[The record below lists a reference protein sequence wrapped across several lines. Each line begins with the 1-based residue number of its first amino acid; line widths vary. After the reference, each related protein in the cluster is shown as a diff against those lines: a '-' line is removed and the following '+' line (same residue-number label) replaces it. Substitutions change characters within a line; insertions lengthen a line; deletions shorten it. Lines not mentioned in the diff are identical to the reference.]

1 MSSFATLPA
10 RLEAQWSSTAT
21 KPEATAHVRMRVNIA
36 ASGVTDPGG
45 AKCRVNQDT
54 FFTHCDVNNSAM
66 VLGVFDGHGKE
77 AGRDAALAAKDFF
90 KEHFQSMARCDYEA
104 LEQNPQRVFSSMF
117 HGCHDAIKSVLKS
130 VYERRG
136 FTVQEKDGYV
146 VKCQQAGGGAA
157 NDQQQS
163 CLRGGTTASIVV
175 ILDGGRKIW
184 TANVGDSSVA
194 LGAKHDGVRIKRSDL
209 LELQE
214 DDVNNEPE
222 APSTHTKSKS
232 RATTSSSNFTGSTK
246 VVMLTGDH
254 SPDNKRE
261 FLRARAFRPC
271 ESDRNEPELRFLFD
285 SSDPRSKRKSIF
297 HVDAKSGE
305 LTQSKKGDYL
315 KNVRDEWATL
325 VATPIESPFP
335 DSLAFTRSLG
345 DFHMHTYGVNCEP
358 SVCELSLERIA
369 ERELFHGR
377 HGNQEEED
385 DAMNSASNTESDDNN
400 SELGSSSGFG
410 YHDEDEKHSV
420 LEFMLVA
427 ASDGVWDNWKF
438 DELFQFLNSRD
449 EKRARSSS
457 GSSSSSNAK
466 RDVAAG
472 DTAPNSYAVDNA
484 VATLLKA
491 NLRRAQ
497 SIFGD
502 DSDNM
507 TAVLCHFRVS
517 S

>member
-1 MSSFATLPA
+1 MSSFATLPT
-10 RLEAQWSSTAT
+10 RLAAQWSSSSSTTAD
-21 KPEATAHVRMRVNIA
+21 PAAAHLSVNVA

-54 FFTHCDVNNSAM
+54 FFTHCDPNSSAM

-90 KEHFQSMARCDYEA
+90 KAHFQSMTRSDYEA

-117 HGCHDAIKSVLKS
+117 SSCHDAIKSVLKA

-146 VKCQQAGGGAA
+146 VKSQAI
-157 NDQQQS
+157 DQEHS
-163 CLRGGTTASIVV
+163 CVRGGTTASIVV

-184 TANVGDSSVA
+184 TANVGDSSVV

-214 DDVNNEPE
+214 EEDAESNGLE
-222 APSTHTKSKS
+222 ATSTDLKSKS
-232 RATTSSSNFTGSTK
+232 SAAASVKNLPSSTRI
-246 VVMLTGDH
+246 VMLTGDH
-254 SPDNKRE
+254 SPDNQRE
-261 FLRARAFRPC
+261 FLRARAFRASD
-271 ESDRNEPELRFLFD
+271 SDRNEPELRFLFD
-285 SSDPRSKRKSIF
+285 SSDPRAKRKSIF
-297 HVDAKSGE
+297 RVDSESGE
-305 LTQSKKGDYL
+305 LTQSEKGDYL

-325 VATPIESPFP
+325 VATPLESPFP

-345 DFHMHTYGVNCEP
+345 DFHMHAYGVSCEP

-369 ERELFHGR
+369 QRALFGGR
-377 HGNQEEED
+377 HSNQDHEDED
-385 DAMNSASNTESDDNN
+385 DAMTSDDNN
-400 SELGSSSGFG
+400 SEPGSSGFG
-410 YHDEDEKHSV
+410 CHLDEDEKHSA

-438 DELFQFLNSRD
+438 DELFQFLNASD
-449 EKRARSSS
+449 EKRARRRSSS
-457 GSSSSSNAK
+457 GGSSSSAK
-466 RDVAAG
+466 RDSVAA
-472 DTAPNSYAVDNA
+472 DTAADGYAVDNA
-484 VATLLKA
+484 VAALLKA
-491 NLRRAQ
+491 NLKRAQ

>member
-1 MSSFATLPA
+1 MSSFATLPV
-10 RLEAQWSSTAT
+10 RLAAQWDSMTST
-21 KPEATAHVRMRVNIA
+21 PEAAAHVHMRVNIA
-36 ASGVTDPGG
+36 ASGITDPGG
-45 AKCRVNQDT
+45 AKCCVNQDT

-66 VLGVFDGHGKE
+66 VLGIFDGHGKE

-90 KEHFQSMARCDYEA
+90 KAHFQSMTRCDYEA

-117 HGCHDAIKSVLKS
+117 HGCHNAIKSVLKA

-157 NDQQQS
+157 NDQQHS

-194 LGAKHDGVRIKRSDL
+194 LGAKQDGVRIKRSDL

-214 DDVNNEPE
+214 DDANNGPE
-222 APSTHTKSKS
+222 APNTRTKSKS
-232 RATTSSSNFTGSTK
+232 RATTGSSNFTGSTK
-246 VVMLTGDH
+246 VVILTGDH

-271 ESDRNEPELRFLFD
+271 ESDHNEPELRFLFD
-285 SSDPRSKRKSIF
+285 SSDPRFKRKSIF
-297 HVDAKSGE
+297 HVDAKSGD

-325 VATPIESPFP
+325 VATPMESLFP

-345 DFHMHTYGVNCEP
+345 DFHIHTYGVSCEP

-369 ERELFHGR
+369 QRELFRDR
-377 HGNQEEED
+377 HGNQEDED

-410 YHDEDEKHSV
+410 CHDEDEKHST

-438 DELFQFLNSRD
+438 DELFRFLNSSD
-449 EKRARSSS
+449 EKRAR
-457 GSSSSSNAK
+457 SSSSSNAK
-466 RDVAAG
+466 RDTAG
-472 DTAPNSYAVDNA
+472 NTAPDGYAVDNA
-484 VATLLKA
+484 VTALLKT
-491 NLRRAQ
+491 NLKRAQ